1 MQVGLSARARG
12 LRGGG
17 EIELPVGAMLN
28 GELDA
33 LVHPSWNIQ
42 SGFAVTARLDVASP
56 TVYVDLGGR
65 IFVELDALIGSIEV
79 WESERLNIARK
90 ELPLDLELGARA
102 SATYREEPNNA
113 LTYETPTWVI
123 PSTRDLR
130 RAFVDAVL
138 DKV

>member
-1 MQVGLSARARG
+1 
-12 LRGGG
+12 
-17 EIELPVGAMLN
+17 MLN

-33 LVHPSWNIQ
+33 QVRPSWNIQ
-42 SGFAVTARLDVASP
+42 NGFAVTARLDAVVSP

-65 IFVELDALIGSIEV
+65 IFVELDALIGSIDV
-79 WESERLNIARK
+79 WESERLSIARK
-90 ELPLDLELGARA
+90 ELPLDIDLGARA

-138 DKV
+138 DEV